1 MPEDPRPFPLRD
13 FLGFDIERGEG
24 RATATLT
31 LDDRHRNPFGLAHG
45 AVAFT
50 LMDTAMGAAVVSVL
64 PEGAQCATIEV
75 HTRFHAGARDGGL
88 RAEAIVTTPGRR
100 ITSTSRRRR
109 STTPGGWWPA
119 PPAASPCSAPPA
131 DRQPAAE
138 DGTGSP

>member
-75 HTRFHAGARDGGL
+75 HTRFHAGAREGGL

-100 ITSTSRRRR
+100 IIHLEAKTFDDDGRLVASATGSFAVFN
-109 STTPGGWWPA
+109 PGG
-119 PPAASPCSAPPA
+119 
-131 DRQPAAE
+131 
-138 DGTGSP
+138 

>member
-1 MPEDPRPFPLRD
+1 MPDDPRPFPLRD
-13 FLGFDIERGEG
+13 FLGFEIERGEG

-75 HTRFHAGARDGGL
+75 HTRFHAGARQGGL
-88 RAEAIVTTPGRR
+88 RAEATVTTPGRR
-100 ITSTSRRRR
+100 IIHLEAKTFDDDGRLV
-109 STTPGGWWPA
+109 
-119 PPAASPCSAPPA
+119 ASA
-131 DRQPAAE
+131 
-138 DGTGSP
+138 TGSFAVFSPAG